1 MTDIANI
8 KKLLNS
14 SDEELRLK
22 GLTALNGLNDDS
34 AVNLLIASLGDESW
48 RVRKIAVEF
57 LSEFTDKESILPLLI
72 DCLRSEDNAGLR
84 NSASEVLEIIGDGA
98 VDALLLYIDDNDHDL
113 RKQIVDILGN
123 IGDKK
128 VIPYLIHSLSDPDEN
143 VKSAAAEN
151 LGKIGDDEAVNSLM
165 AALKKEDL
173 LLQFSALEALCRIG
187 RAVPIEEI
195 KPLLDNPLLRKA
207 SLEVLGK
214 AEHIDALPMLIDG
227 VKTRSKSTK
236 EAALVSTVQLVESI
250 DEKDEALSLLCEEKS
265 VLPQFVSPCLESD
278 NPIVAHSALK
288 LMGWLQSE
296 EFIPVMLKLALND
309 ETSPLVMDAIV
320 NIGLP
325 AQNQLITSYPDS
337 PYEIKPL
344 ICHLLGEIGSLAAVD
359 MLISEL
365 NSDIGHVRHSS
376 ATSLGKIGDAR
387 AIKLIMP
394 LLEDDY
400 VDVQSAAVQ
409 AMSAL
414 ALADRDMVVTI
425 IREGLISKKPVFRR
439 NCLKIQASMGADA
452 EIDITLT
459 AIRDEDAVVRRN
471 AVDSLGAIGGKEAIR
486 HIILLLSDE
495 DKEVR
500 IAAAGQLG
508 KLKSADGFQPLTA
521 LLEDED
527 IWVRVAAIKGIAE
540 IDAEKSACYIADLL
554 DDDVGLI
561 VITSL
566 EVLGRLKLAVY
577 APLMMK
583 KIKSGD
589 SEIVKTAVDSLSFF
603 DDDVYLSELSNMLS
617 NENWEI
623 RLSAVR
629 ALASKGKTDLLTQM
643 IGTEDNDLVK
653 KELESALES
662 AGIAGI
668 E

>member
-14 SDEELRLK
+14 SNEERRLK
-22 GLTALNGLNDDS
+22 GLADLKGLCDDS
-34 AVNLLIASLGDESW
+34 AVNLLIESLGDESW

-57 LSEFTDKESILPLLI
+57 LSEFKDKKSILPFLI
-72 DCLRSEDNAGLR
+72 ESLRSEDNAGLR
-84 NSASEVLEIIGDGA
+84 NSAVEVLETIGTEA
-98 VDALLLYIDDNDHDL
+98 VDTLLPYIDDSDHDL

-123 IGDKK
+123 IGDKN
-128 VIPYLIHSLSDPDEN
+128 VVPYLIQALSDPDEN

-165 AALKKEDL
+165 AALKKDDL

-207 SLEVLGK
+207 SLEVLGMAK
-214 AEHIDALPMLIDG
+214 DIEALPLLIDG

-236 EAALVSTVQLVESI
+236 EAALVSIVQLLESI
-250 DEKDEALSLLCEEKS
+250 DERDNALSVLCKGRS
-265 VLPQFVSPCLESD
+265 VLPGFISPCLESD
-278 NPIVAHSALK
+278 NTSVAHSALK

-296 EFIPVMLKLALND
+296 EFIPAMLKLALND
-309 ETSPLVMDAIV
+309 EAAPLVMDAIV
-320 NIGLP
+320 NIGLT
-325 AQNQLITSYPDS
+325 AQNQLIASYSSCPH
-337 PYEIKPL
+337 EIQPL

-359 MLISEL
+359 LLISEL

-387 AIKLIMP
+387 AIKPVVP
-394 LLEDDY
+394 LLKDDY

-414 ALADRDMVVTI
+414 ALVDRDMVVAV
-425 IREGLISKKPVFRR
+425 IREGLISKSQVFRR
-439 NCLKIQASMGADA
+439 NCLKVQASMGEDA
-452 EIDITLT
+452 EIDIALT
-459 AIRDEDAVVRRN
+459 ALRDEDAVVRRN

-508 KLKSADGFQPLTA
+508 KLKSADGFQPLSA

-540 IDAEKSACYIADLL
+540 IDAEKSAGYIADLL
-554 DDDVGLI
+554 DDDVGLT

-566 EVLGRLKLAVY
+566 EVLGRLKLAAY
-577 APLMMK
+577 APLMMRK
-583 KIKSGD
+583 LKSAD
-589 SEIVKTAVDSLSFF
+589 SEIVKAAIDGLSFF
-603 DDDVYLSELSNMLS
+603 DDAAYLSELADMLS
-617 NENWEI
+617 SENWEI

-629 ALASKGKTDLLTQM
+629 VLAAKGRKDLLHQM
-643 IGTEDNDLVK
+643 RDAEDNDLVK
-653 KELESALES
+653 KELEAAFEC
-662 AGIAGI
+662 AGI

>member
-14 SDEELRLK
+14 SDEEFRLK
-22 GLTALNGLNDDS
+22 GLTALKGLHDDS

-57 LSEFTDKESILPLLI
+57 LSEFNENESILPLLI

-84 NSASEVLEIIGDGA
+84 NSAGEVLETIGAEA
-98 VDALLLYIDDNDHDL
+98 VEILLLYIDDNDHDL

-128 VIPYLIHSLSDPDEN
+128 VVPYLIHSLSDSDEN

-151 LGKIGDDEAVNSLM
+151 LGKIGDDEAVNSLL

-187 RAVPIEEI
+187 RAVPIAEI

-214 AEHIDALPMLIDG
+214 AEDIGALPMLIDG

-250 DEKDEALSLLCEEKS
+250 DERDEALSLLCEDQT
-265 VLPQFVSPCLESD
+265 VLPQFISPCLESD
-278 NPIVAHSALK
+278 NPSVAQSALK

-296 EFIPVMLKLALND
+296 EFIPLMLKLALND
-309 ETSPLVMDAIV
+309 EAAPLVIDAIV

-325 AQNQLITSYPDS
+325 AQDQLMTSYSNS

-344 ICHLLGEIGSLAAVD
+344 ICHLLGEIRSFAAVD
-359 MLISEL
+359 LLIREL

-387 AIKLIMP
+387 AIKPIMP
-394 LLEDDY
+394 SLEDDY

-414 ALADRDMVVTI
+414 ALVDRDMVVAI
-425 IREGLISKKPVFRR
+425 IREGLISKSPVFRR
-439 NCLKIQASMGADA
+439 NCLKIQASMGVDAD
-452 EIDITLT
+452 IDIALT
-459 AIRDEDAVVRRN
+459 ALRDEDAVVRRN

-508 KLKSADGFQPLTA
+508 RLKSADGFQPLRA

-540 IDAEKSACYIADLL
+540 IDAEKSASYIADLL
-554 DDDVGLI
+554 DDDVGLT
-561 VITSL
+561 VIIAL
-566 EVLGRLKLAVY
+566 EILGRLKLAVY
-577 APLMMK
+577 APLMIK
-583 KIKSGD
+583 KIKSED
-589 SEIVKTAVDSLSFF
+589 SEIVKTAVESLSFC
-603 DDDVYLSELSNMLS
+603 DDDAYLSELSSMLS

-623 RLSAVR
+623 RLAAVR
-629 ALASKGKTDLLTQM
+629 VLAAKGKTDLLHKM
-643 IGTEDNDLVK
+643 RDTEDNDLLK
-653 KELESALES
+653 KELEAALGN
-662 AGIAGI
+662 AGIADL